1 MTLKL
6 HEIRLVSNDSMEIFF
21 TQKMMPMD
29 IADGVDLAGLQV
41 TLKAMA
47 RVSKSFPAGGL
58 KRVSFKVHN
67 DISSRPPH
75 MSMTQDD
82 TEHITVFVHSDA
94 DHSVLAIFLGSIK
107 SEKLNADIRNVVEG
121 ISKDLIQRLKEI
133 RNGTSEDKNPTS
145 EKLQV
150 EEVERDIIRRMQ
162 PFIAPGIRFT

>member
-1 MTLKL
+1 MPLKL
-6 HEIRLVSNDSMEIFF
+6 HEIRLVSTDSMEVFF
-21 TQKMMPMD
+21 TQKMTGMD

-41 TLKAMA
+41 TLKAMT

-58 KRVSFKVHN
+58 KRVSFKAHN

-82 TEHITVFVHSDA
+82 TEHITVFVHSDG
-94 DHSVLAIFLGSIK
+94 DLSVLAIFLGSVK
-107 SEKLNADIRNVVEG
+107 SEKLDADIGNVVES

-133 RNGTSEDKNPTS
+133 RNEGGEDKNS
-145 EKLQV
+145 INEKLQV

-162 PFIAPGIRFT
+162 PFIGPAIRFA